1 MASIFK
7 AGSKTIKLG
16 KSWISDEGIQHPS
29 TWGLWS
35 AEERKA
41 AGIEEIVLQDLPD
54 KRLYTSFHNADGSVN
69 STALDLD
76 DTSESGVVVK
86 IGVKSNLKTQVKSK
100 QNSLLA
106 ATDWAIIR
114 KSDKGTAIPSNIQ
127 TWRDAIRAK
136 ATEMETK
143 INAVK
148 TTEAMEELLIKSNV
162 LYEWPKLEE

>member
-54 KRLYTSFHNADGSVN
+54 KRLYTSSHNADGSVN

>member
-54 KRLYTSFHNADGSVN
+54 
-69 STALDLD
+69 
-76 DTSESGVVVK
+76 
-86 IGVKSNLKTQVKSK
+86 
-100 QNSLLA
+100 
-106 ATDWAIIR
+106 
-114 KSDKGTAIPSNIQ
+114 
-127 TWRDAIRAK
+127 
-136 ATEMETK
+136 
-143 INAVK
+143 
-148 TTEAMEELLIKSNV
+148 
-162 LYEWPKLEE
+162 